1 MRRLSDIK
9 IAFSIVIKYRQMH
22 PTLQDRLNAVMD
34 DIKTVPIIYES
45 AQQNAE
51 EEESKM
57 EILKEEQTEDT
68 DDSLD
73 KQELID
79 NEFFSAVDENPQTGS
94 SRPSVYNLD

>member
-9 IAFSIVIKYRQMH
+9 IAYSIVMKYRQMH
-22 PTLQDRLNAVMD
+22 PTLHDRLNAVME
-34 DIKTVPIIYES
+34 DINTVPIFES
-45 AQQNAE
+45 AQQNVE

-68 DDSLD
+68 DSLD

-79 NEFFSAVDENPQTGS
+79 NEFLSEIDENPQTGS
-94 SRPSVYNLD
+94 RRPSMLNVD